1 MFNQFLVKRLEISK
15 QKEIDISD
23 GLKLNTTDLKIEIN
37 QLTKKLA
44 TMTETSN
51 KLMTEKE
58 LLDKTLFDSENNLEK
73 LKDNF
78 ESKSKQ

>member
-1 MFNQFLVKRLEISK
+1 
-15 QKEIDISD
+15 
-23 GLKLNTTDLKIEIN
+23 
-37 QLTKKLA
+37 
-44 TMTETSN
+44 MTETSN